1 MPPSISKS
9 TRYRRKEDGYEADN
23 DDKKDDAQP
32 PKKGARKD
40 CSSVMQRLKQDS
52 DHSIMIEGYSSSWEG
67 LSEFENL
74 FDEDSGDED
83 WMP

>member
-1 MPPSISKS
+1 
-9 TRYRRKEDGYEADN
+9 
-23 DDKKDDAQP
+23 
-32 PKKGARKD
+32 
-40 CSSVMQRLKQDS
+40 MQRSKQDS